1 MSQPVSVSALRA
13 PLVIESAELRLIELP
28 LLQPFTIATGTMTKK
43 VMPIVVLRAGGHE
56 GYAEGVADVLPDYLP
71 ETITSSMMMLRDV
84 FLPQLVGQSFANPA
98 QIEKL
103 FRPWRDHQMAKAAV
117 EMAFWDL
124 WSKWQG
130 LPLWQALGGTRAEVE
145 VGVSLGIKD
154 IPRTLNDVRAHIQ
167 QGYRRIKLKVMPGHD
182 LKLLDAVR
190 AEFPD
195 IHLTVDANC
204 CYSLADL
211 PLLKKMDAYALDY
224 IEQPLDWNDL
234 HDHVKLQAV
243 LNTPICLDECIR
255 SLADCRKALATDA
268 GRVINIKVGRLG
280 GHTVAKQVH
289 DLCLA
294 HAVPVWCGGML
305 EAGIG
310 RAHNIHLCTLEQ
322 FSRPGDTSSSSRYFE
337 RDIVVEKLETVNG
350 LMPIPANGAGIGVT
364 MDWDFLDAV
373 TTSREAFRA

>member
-1 MSQPVSVSALRA
+1 MALAPLRD

-28 LLQPFTIATGTMTKK
+28 LLHPFRIATGTMYRK
-43 VMPIVVLRAGGHE
+43 VMPIVVLRGGGQE

-71 ETITSSMMMLRDV
+71 ETIVSSMMMMREV
-84 FLPQLVGQSFANPA
+84 FLPQMVGRAFANPHE
-98 QIEKL
+98 IERL

-124 WSKWQG
+124 WAKVQG
-130 LPLWQALGGTRAEVE
+130 LPLWQVLGGTRDQVE
-145 VGVSLGIKD
+145 VGVSLGIKP
-154 IPRTLNDVRAHIQ
+154 IPDTLDDVRLHVA

-195 IHLTVDANC
+195 THLTVDANC
-204 CYSLADL
+204 CYTLADL
-211 PLLKKMDAYALDY
+211 PVLRAMDGYGLDY
-224 IEQPLDWNDL
+224 IEQPLAWNDL
-234 HDHVKLQAV
+234 HDHVRLQSLLA
-243 LNTPICLDECIR
+243 TPLCLDECIR
-255 SLADCRKALATDA
+255 SLPDCRKALASDA

-280 GHTVAKQVH
+280 GHVVAKQVH

-294 HAVPVWCGGML
+294 HDVPVWCGGML

-322 FSRPGDTSSSSRYFE
+322 FSRPGDTSSSSRYFA
-337 RDIVVEKLETVNG
+337 RDIVVEKLETSDG

-364 MDWDFLDAV
+364 MDWDFLE
-373 TTSREAFRA
+373 TISTSVETIRP

>member
-1 MSQPVSVSALRA
+1 MPHSPLRA
-13 PLVIESAELRLIELP
+13 PLVIDSAELRLIELP
-28 LLQPFTIATGTMTKK
+28 LLHPFTISSGTMFKK
-43 VMPIVVLRAGGHE
+43 VMPIVILRGGGHE

-71 ETITSSMMMLRDV
+71 ETIVSSMMMLREV
-84 FLPQLVGQSFANPA
+84 LLPQVVGKSFANP
-98 QIEKL
+98 QQVERL

-124 WSKWQG
+124 WAKVQG
-130 LPLWQALGGTRAEVE
+130 LPLWQVLGGTRSEVD
-145 VGVSLGIKD
+145 VGVSLGIRQ
-154 IPRTLNDVRAHIQ
+154 IPQTLNDVRVHVQ

-204 CYSLADL
+204 CYTLADL
-211 PLLKKMDAYALDY
+211 PVLRAMDAYGLDY
-224 IEQPLDWNDL
+224 IEQPLAWNDL
-234 HDHVKLQAV
+234 HDHVRLQAM
-243 LNTPICLDECIR
+243 LATPICLDECIR
-255 SLADCRKALATDA
+255 SLADCRKALASDA

-280 GHTVAKQVH
+280 GHTVARQVH

-294 HAVPVWCGGML
+294 HDVPVWCGGML

-337 RDIVVEKLETVNG
+337 RDIVVEPLETENG
-350 LMPIPANGAGIGVT
+350 LMPIPAHGAGIGVT
-364 MDWDFLDAV
+364 LDRDFLDAV
-373 TTSREAFRA
+373 SGSVEIIRR

>member
-1 MSQPVSVSALRA
+1 MSLPPLRA

-28 LLQPFTIATGTMTKK
+28 LLQPFTIATGTMYKK
-43 VMPIVVLRAGGHE
+43 VMPIVVLRAEGFE

-71 ETITSSMMMLRDV
+71 ETIVSSMMMLRDV
-84 FLPQLVGQSFANPA
+84 FLPQVVGKSFANPQ

-124 WSKWQG
+124 WAKLQG
-130 LPLWQALGGTRAEVE
+130 LPLWQVLGGVRSEVE

-154 IPRTLNDVRAHIQ
+154 IAQTLQDVRIHQQ

-190 AEFPD
+190 DAYPD

-211 PLLKKMDAYALDY
+211 PILRRMDHYNLDY
-224 IEQPLDWNDL
+224 IEQPLAWNDL
-234 HDHVKLQAV
+234 HDHVRLQAA

-255 SLADCRKALATDA
+255 TLPDARKALSSDA

-280 GHTVAKQVH
+280 GHCVAKQVH

-294 HAVPVWCGGML
+294 HDVPVWCGGML

-337 RDIVVEKLETVNG
+337 RDIVVEKLETENG
-350 LMPIPANGAGIGVT
+350 LMPIPQTGAGIGVT
-364 MDWDFLDAV
+364 MDWDFLDSIS
-373 TTSREAFRA
+373 TSVETIYA